1 MTSPLTAWRNRLG
14 LSQRG
19 AAEALGC
26 SRDAWRRWEA
36 NPDDAPR
43 YIILAMQAIEANRR
57 AERK

>member
-1 MTSPLTAWRNRLG
+1 MTSPLTAWRDRLG

-36 NPDDAPR
+36 DPETAPL
-43 YIILAMQAIEANRR
+43 YITLAMQAIEANRK